1 MKGKARIAIIAVA
14 GLMVLFGAGCDKLRS
29 RDRLNKGV
37 QAFRNARYTE
47 AVDMFKEAIQLD
59 PNNPNAKVYL
69 ATAYMSQWIPGA
81 ESPENKQLAEA
92 ARREFLEVLQKDPKD
107 KNALASLA
115 FLAYNEATNLTGDE
129 KIKKFDE
136 ARDWHLKTIE
146 ADPKNKTAYYSL
158 GVIAWGKWYPALMA
172 ARAKLGMRPEDP
184 GPLKDKKAR
193 EELKA
198 KYGPV
203 IQEGI
208 DSLQKALQIDPEY
221 DEAMAYMNLLIRERA
236 DLADTA
242 EEYQQ
247 DIKTADNW
255 VQKTL
260 DTKKLKASRQPAGAV
275 TVEDTK

>member
-1 MKGKARIAIIAVA
+1 MKGKVRIAIVAAA
-14 GLMVLFGAGCDKLRS
+14 GLAILFGAGCDKLKS

-81 ESPENKQLAEA
+81 DSPENKQLADA
-92 ARREFLEVLQKDPKD
+92 ARKEFLEVLQKDPKD

-129 KIKKFDE
+129 KLKKFDE
-136 ARDWHLKTIE
+136 AREWHLKTIE

-158 GVIAWGKWYPALMA
+158 GVIDWGKWYPALMA

-184 GPLKDKKAR
+184 GPLKDKKVR

-198 KYGPV
+198 KYSPI
-203 IQEGI
+203 IQDGI
-208 DSLQKALQIDPEY
+208 DNLQKALQVDPEY
-221 DEAMAYMNLLIRERA
+221 DEAMAYMNLLVRERA
-236 DLADTA
+236 DLADTPQQ
-242 EEYQQ
+242 YQE

-260 DTKKLKASRQPAGAV
+260 DTKKLKASRQPAGSV
-275 TVEDTK
+275 TAEETK